1 MNLKEEQMKPT
12 GSIEEHEAKLI
23 KTNQNLFSPRLGS
36 LYEVRK
42 TGEKKMML
50 QGEKEKGTMKPGL
63 SDPTSCWKPLALIT
77 TTLMWLDII

>member
-1 MNLKEEQMKPT
+1 MKPT

-63 SDPTSCWKPLALIT
+63 SDPTSC
-77 TTLMWLDII
+77 